1 MRLFLR
7 LILLTALCFVT
18 TLVNG
23 QVVTTTPV
31 TVTKNSSNI
40 VITLHADGGNKGLMG
55 TASSTAIYAHTGV
68 ITNKSTSSSDW
79 KHATDWNSPKEQH
92 RMKYVS
98 ANTWTLTIP
107 DIRQFYG
114 ITDATETVE
123 KLCFVFH
130 TKAGKEA
137 KTAAGGDIFVPIYP
151 DNFPSTATAA
161 TYPGGVPKMGT
172 TVNTDGTVTFCLGA
186 PSKSTA
192 LLVGSWNNYALDAK
206 QMMNYQDYNGFRYF
220 WTTVDGI
227 NDAKD
232 YIYYYIVDGCTYA
245 GDPYANL
252 ILDPW
257 NDGTIPSTVFP
268 NLPAYPTKY
277 ISGLPLA
284 IYNSALND
292 YDWKVQNFKGVA
304 QSDLIIYE
312 LLVRDFTGNGK
323 GSGTINAILAEDAD
337 GKNKLDYI
345 KALGVNAV
353 ELLPIMEFNGN
364 NSWGYNTNF
373 YMAPDKAY
381 GTPADYRRFIDE
393 CHSRGL
399 AVILD
404 IVFNQSDGLHPWYGM
419 YTQTNTPFYNGS
431 APHDYSVLNDWNQD
445 CAMVQ
450 QQWYDAVD
458 YWMNAYNVDGFRFDL
473 VKGLGDNDSY
483 GSKYNATNNTWS
495 GVTAANTNRYNSTR
509 VARMK
514 AIHAHIKTVR
524 PSAYFINENL
534 AGAQEENEMA
544 ADGEINWANVN
555 ESSCQ
560 YAMGYQDNASL
571 DRFYAPKD
579 GNRTWGS
586 TVSYAESHDEQRVA
600 YKVAQYGATG
610 IKGNMAVTTRRLG
623 SLAAQM
629 ILTPGAHMIW
639 QFEELADAQSTKKP
653 NSNDNNTDP
662 KQVNW
667 STYLKDKNRMGL
679 YNTYAQ
685 LNDIRTSNPELFRE
699 GVATAVNLSGWAGGR
714 TLALSDGSKELYL
727 IVNPTTANAT
737 VSFPKNPKTNAS
749 VNLSDSK
756 YTLMAASAEVTPTLT
771 STGVTLPAG
780 AFAVY
785 GASILSGIDDIIAD
799 GDAPVKPEI
808 VVEGGQIRV
817 LTPYTTLSI
826 HSVSGISLPEDAIL
840 TPGIYIVTVDSTPV
854 KVAVR

>member
-1 MRLFLR
+1 MT
-7 LILLTALCFVT
+7 LLCSVT
-18 TLVNG
+18 TSVYA
-23 QVVTTTPV
+23 QIVTTTPV
-31 TVTKNSSNI
+31 TVTKNSSDI

-55 TASSTAIYAHTGV
+55 TPSTTPIYAHTGV

-79 KHATDWNSPKEQH
+79 KHATDWNTLLDKH
-92 RMKYVS
+92 KMTYVS
-98 ANTWTLTIP
+98 TNTWTLTIP
-107 DIRQFYG
+107 DIRTFYG
-114 ITDATETVE
+114 ITDPTETVE

-151 DNFPSTATAA
+151 DNFPSASTQATC
-161 TYPGGVPKMGT
+161 PGGIPRMGT
-172 TVNTDGTVTFCLGA
+172 TLNSDGSVTFCLGA

-192 LLVGSWNNYALDAK
+192 LLVGSWNDYTLAPEQVMK
-206 QMMNYQDYNGFRYF
+206 YQDYNGFRYF

-227 NDAKD
+227 SDAKD

-252 ILDPW
+252 VLDPW
-257 NDGTIPSTVFP
+257 NDATIPATVFP
-268 NLPAYPTKY
+268 NLPAYPVKY

-284 IYNSALND
+284 VYNSSAND
-292 YDWKVQNFKGVA
+292 YDWKITDFKGVE

-323 GSGTINAILAEDAD
+323 GSGTIAAILAEDAD

-345 KALGVNAV
+345 KGLGVNAV

-381 GTPADYRRFIDE
+381 GTPSDYRRFIDE
-393 CHSRGL
+393 CHARGL
-399 AVILD
+399 SVILD
-404 IVFNQSDGLHPWYGM
+404 IVFNQSDGMHPWYGM

-431 APHDYSVLNDWNQD
+431 APHTYSVLNDWNQD
-445 CAMVQ
+445 CDMVQ
-450 QQWYDAVD
+450 QQWYDAVS
-458 YWMNAYNVDGFRFDL
+458 YWLTAYNVDGFRFDL

-483 GSKYNATNNTWS
+483 GSKYNSANNTWS
-495 GVTAANTNRYNSTR
+495 NVTESNTNRYNATR

-514 AIHAHIKTVR
+514 AIHEHIRSIR
-524 PSAYFINENL
+524 PDAYFINENL

-555 ESSCQ
+555 ESACQ
-560 YAMGYQDNASL
+560 FAMGYSDNSSL

-579 GNRTWGS
+579 DNRTWGS

-600 YKVAQYGATG
+600 YKVAQYGAAG
-610 IKGNMAVTTRRLG
+610 IKGNMLNTTRRLG

-639 QFEELADAQSTKKP
+639 QFEELADDQNAKIGTT
-653 NSNDNNTDP
+653 NNNNTDP
-662 KQVNW
+662 KAVRW
-667 STYLKDKNRMGL
+667 TTYLNDSYRMGL
-679 YNTYAQ
+679 YNTYAR
-685 LNDIRTSNPELFRE
+685 LNEIRTSNPELFRE
-699 GVATAVNLSGWAGGR
+699 GVATAVSLSGWSAGR
-714 TLALSDGSKELYL
+714 TIALSNGSMELYL
-727 IVNPTTANAT
+727 IVNPATTDAT
-737 VSFPKNPKTNAS
+737 VAFPKNPKTNATA
-749 VNLSDSK
+749 NLADSK
-756 YTLMAASAEVTPTLT
+756 YSLLAASDGVTP
-771 STGVTLPAG
+771 SIAANGVKLPAG

-785 GASILSGIDDIIAD
+785 GASVQSGIDDITTD
-799 GDAPVKPEI
+799 ENGTQPEI
-808 VVEGGQIRV
+808 VVDGGRIRV

-826 HSVSGISLPEDAIL
+826 HSVSGLSLPAESVLA
-840 TPGIYIVTVDSTPV
+840 PGIYIVTVDSTPV

>member
-7 LILLTALCFVT
+7 LILLTLLCSVST
-18 TLVNG
+18 SVYA
-23 QVVTTTPV
+23 QIVTTTPV

-55 TASSTAIYAHTGV
+55 TPSTTPIYAHTGV

-79 KHATDWNSPKEQH
+79 KHATDWNTLLDKH
-92 RMKYVS
+92 KMTYVS

-107 DIRQFYG
+107 DIRTFYG
-114 ITDATETVE
+114 ITDPTETVE

-151 DNFPSTATAA
+151 DNFPSASTQATC
-161 TYPGGVPKMGT
+161 PGGIPRMGT
-172 TVNTDGTVTFCLGA
+172 TLNADGSVTFCLGA

-192 LLVGSWNNYALDAK
+192 LLVGSWNDYTLAPEQVMK
-206 QMMNYQDYNGFRYF
+206 YQDYNGFRYF

-227 NDAKD
+227 SDAKD

-252 ILDPW
+252 VLDPW
-257 NDGTIPSTVFP
+257 NDATIPATVFP
-268 NLPAYPTKY
+268 NLPAYPVKY

-284 IYNSALND
+284 VYNSSAND
-292 YDWKVQNFKGVA
+292 YDWKITDFKGVE
-304 QSDLIIYE
+304 QSDFIIYE

-323 GSGTINAILAEDAD
+323 GSGTIAAILAEDTD

-345 KALGVNAV
+345 KGLGVNAV

-381 GTPADYRRFIDE
+381 GTPDDYRRFIDE
-393 CHSRGL
+393 CHARGL

-404 IVFNQSDGLHPWYGM
+404 IVFNQSDGMHPWYGM

-431 APHDYSVLNDWNQD
+431 APHSYSVLNDWNQD
-445 CAMVQ
+445 CGMVQ
-450 QQWYDAVD
+450 QQWYDAVSH
-458 YWMNAYNVDGFRFDL
+458 WMTAYNVDGFRFDL

-483 GSKYNATNNTWS
+483 GSKYDSANNTWS
-495 GVTAANTNRYNSTR
+495 NVTESNTDRYNATR

-514 AIHAHIKTVR
+514 TIHEHIRSIR
-524 PSAYFINENL
+524 PDAYFINENL

-555 ESSCQ
+555 ESACQ
-560 YAMGYQDNASL
+560 FAMGYSDNSSL

-579 GNRTWGS
+579 DNRTWGS

-600 YKVAQYGATG
+600 YKVAQYGAAG
-610 IKGNMAVTTRRLG
+610 IKGNMLNTTRRLG

-639 QFEELADAQSTKKP
+639 QFEELADDQNAKIGTT
-653 NSNDNNTDP
+653 NNNNTDP
-662 KQVNW
+662 KAVRW
-667 STYLKDKNRMGL
+667 TTYLNDSYRMGL
-679 YNTYAQ
+679 YNTYAR
-685 LNDIRTSNPELFRE
+685 LNEIRTSNPELFRE
-699 GVATAVNLSGWAGGR
+699 GVATAVSLSGWSAGR
-714 TLALSDGSKELYL
+714 TIALSDGSRELYL
-727 IVNPTTANAT
+727 IVNPATTDVT
-737 VSFPKNPKTNAS
+737 VAFPKNPKTNATA
-749 VNLSDSK
+749 NLADSK
-756 YTLMAASAEVTPTLT
+756 YSLLAASDGITP
-771 STGVTLPAG
+771 SIASGGVKLPAG

-785 GASILSGIDDIIAD
+785 GASVQSGIDDITAD
-799 GDAPVKPEI
+799 ENGTQPEI
-808 VVEGGQIRV
+808 VVDGGRIRV

-826 HSVSGISLPEDAIL
+826 HSVSGISLPAESVLA
-840 TPGIYIVTVDSTPV
+840 PGIYIVTVDSTPV